1 MARTKAITNKG
12 DRFLPKGRDSPFGK
26 YMIDDERPSTA
37 TAGLSASRRI
47 FLYEGSGNA
56 RP

>member
-1 MARTKAITNKG
+1 
-12 DRFLPKGRDSPFGK
+12 
-26 YMIDDERPSTA
+26 MIDDERPSTA